1 MSSLKRKPH
10 ILKAEK
16 SLAIPRHLIFFD
28 TETIPEK
35 INDSTIRQRLRLGW
49 GVYYSR
55 QHGRHL
61 ETMEWTEFYND
72 ATFWDFVFSHTAS
85 KTKLWV
91 IARNISFD
99 FTVVRGWRYL
109 REQGFKLKFFYSNGT
124 TTIISVHNRSKSI
137 VFLDSMNWFV
147 ESLKKTGERIG
158 LPKLEIDFEN
168 CTEKE
173 LSTYCR
179 RDVDIELKNFKLFI
193 AFLERNHIARLCYT
207 RGSTAMSCYLLNH
220 YSTPIYIHN
229 NQQAINL
236 ERESYKGGRTECFY
250 IGELKNENYY
260 TLDVNSLYPFVM
272 ANNSYP
278 TKYEKLLHQLGKQSL
293 RTYLKDRSVVSKVL
307 INTPEPVYAVKQ
319 KRTIFPVGRFWTTLC
334 TPELKYALEHNHI
347 ETIRTTVI
355 YEQAELFRSY
365 VTKLY
370 ALRQEFK
377 STGVAEY
384 EELCKKMLNSL
395 YGKFGQKGEEWV
407 KIGDCPNE
415 PDRVEQ
421 VFYPAQNKRGML
433 RYLLGEIFEMQGFGE
448 CFDSF
453 PAIAAHVTAYARM
466 YLYKLMKI
474 TGKGNYFYCDT
485 DSLIVNED
493 GLCNLKDLI
502 TPTGLGGLKIEER
515 YTHLTIRGLKDYSL
529 PSKTV
534 IKGVRRN
541 AIKLRDGVYQQEQWS
556 TLKGILRTRDVNS
569 YTIKTTVKHLTRE
582 YTKGMVTVDG
592 KVCPFVLDVSV

>member
-1 MSSLKRKPH
+1 MSSIDRKPH

-28 TETIPEK
+28 TETKPEK
-35 INDSTIRQRLRLGW
+35 TDNDTIRQRLRLGW

-55 QHGRHL
+55 SHGRHL
-61 ETMEWTEFYND
+61 DTMEWTEFYND
-72 ATFWDFVFSHTAS
+72 ITFWDFVFSHTGR

-99 FTVVRGWRYL
+99 FTVVRGWCYL
-109 REQGFKLKFFYSNGT
+109 KQRGYKLKFFYSSGT
-124 TTIISVHNRSKSI
+124 TTIISVHRKSESI

-158 LPKLEIDFEN
+158 LLKLEIDFEN

-173 LSTYCR
+173 LSIYCR
-179 RDVDIELKNFKLFI
+179 RDVEIELENFKSFI
-193 AFLERNHIARLCYT
+193 TFLERNHIARLCYT

-220 YSTPIYIHN
+220 YAVPIYIHN
-229 NQQAINL
+229 NKEAINL

-250 IGELKNENYY
+250 IGELKNESYY
-260 TLDVNSLYPFVM
+260 TLDVNSLYPYVM
-272 ANNSYP
+272 SDNLYP
-278 TKYEKLLHQLGKQSL
+278 CKYVRILSTLGLSGLTKYLPNN
-293 RTYLKDRSVVSKVL
+293 SVVSKVL
-307 INTPEPVYAVKQ
+307 INTNEPAYAVKQ
-319 KRTIFPVGRFWTTLC
+319 SRTIFPVGRFWTTLC

-377 STGVAEY
+377 SAGVAEY

-415 PDRVEQ
+415 PDRTIEA
-421 VFYPAQNKRGML
+421 FYPVENKRGML
-433 RYLLGEIFEMQGFGE
+433 RYLLGEIFELKGKGE

-474 TGKGNYFYCDT
+474 CGKRNYFYCDT
-485 DSLIVNED
+485 DSLIVNEE
-493 GLCNLKDLI
+493 GLCNLKNHINPLK
-502 TPTGLGGLKIEER
+502 LGYLKVESK
-515 YTHLTIRGLKDYSL
+515 TTSLCIRGLKDYST
-529 PSKTV
+529 PVKCV
-534 IKGVRRN
+534 VKGVRKN
-541 AIKLRDGVYQQEQWS
+541 AVCLGDGVYEQEQWS
-556 TLKGILRTRDVNS
+556 TLKGILRSGNANE
-569 YTIKTTVKHLTRE
+569 YTIKMVTKHLTRE
-582 YTKGMVTVDG
+582 YTKGTVTADG
-592 KVCPFVLDVSV
+592 KVYPFVLDVQP